1 MYDKKTE
8 TFMDYLDN
16 ESFMLSS
23 SGSYLTLPISQ
34 LSQAINK
41 YWPVNNNKSLY
52 LNDRDRTFIQLN
64 DFNNLFYSWKQRLEQ
79 FKLLMQIKHN
89 SFGFVWSNS
98 IMLKKQNELE
108 FLKIN
113 NRTAKAKEKRL
124 TRHHHHHHHHQKQS
138 TTNKIKEEITNTQDP
153 LLIQEQLQNTFD
165 MIDETDYSYLK
176 LKFDEKDCFETFLTN
191 NSNINNN
198 NNNNISSSDDIF
210 TSKSMFASLIN
221 DPFCQSFFSHNEIN
235 ITQMLDSGNETG
247 GGVSGLFSDDLAKLD
262 LSLS

>member
-1 MYDKKTE
+1 
-8 TFMDYLDN
+8 
-16 ESFMLSS
+16 
-23 SGSYLTLPISQ
+23 
-34 LSQAINK
+34 
-41 YWPVNNNKSLY
+41 
-52 LNDRDRTFIQLN
+52 
-64 DFNNLFYSWKQRLEQ
+64 
-79 FKLLMQIKHN
+79 MQIKHN

-124 TRHHHHHHHHQKQS
+124 TRHHHHHHHHHHQKQS

-153 LLIQEQLQNTFD
+153 LLIQEQL
-165 MIDETDYSYLK
+165 
-176 LKFDEKDCFETFLTN
+176 N
-191 NSNINNN
+191 NSNINNNNNN